1 MVFLCNGIIDLI
13 YLVLL
18 KKGLKE
24 LKQDVEAVEQME
36 NLSDGT
42 DSDADGMNAEDFVQE
57 AKDIQPETEYAPWSS
72 RKKKDAPE
80 EIRDFADT
88 AENESA
94 EEKHVEEVD
103 ISRMEES
110 LDDVQISEEDVSP
123 DETENSFS
131 ETEGDIPPA
140 GRGAYTVSQPTIT
153 DEDLSDMKDESLL
166 DVISRKRK
174 DSKKENK

>member
-1 MVFLCNGIIDLI
+1 
-13 YLVLL
+13 
-18 KKGLKE
+18 
-24 LKQDVEAVEQME
+24 
-36 NLSDGT
+36 
-42 DSDADGMNAEDFVQE
+42 MNAEDFVQE
-57 AKDIQPETEYAPWSS
+57 EKDIQPEPEYAPWSS
-72 RKKKDAPE
+72 RKTKEVSE
-80 EIRDFADT
+80 EMHDFADT

-103 ISRMEES
+103 ISQMEES
-110 LDDVQISEEDVSP
+110 LDDVQISEEDVLSG
-123 DETENSFS
+123 DTEHSFS

>member
-1 MVFLCNGIIDLI
+1 MCNGIIDLI

-24 LKQDVEAVEQME
+24 LKQDVEAVDADGKI
-36 NLSDGT
+36 LSDGT
-42 DSDADGMNAEDFVQE
+42 DSDVDGMNAEDFVQE
-57 AKDIQPETEYAPWSS
+57 EKDIQPEPEYAPWSS

-80 EIRDFADT
+80 EVHDFADT
-88 AENESA
+88 AENAAA